1 MSDFSKLKLFDG
13 GRAPNPRRVQ
23 IFLAEKRISIATQQ
37 IDINKLEQRSDAF
50 SALNPM
56 QRVPILILEDGTA
69 VAESVAICRYF
80 EEMQPEPRLMG
91 SDIRS
96 KVMIEMWQRRIEF
109 GFLLPVSMA
118 FRHLHPSAVH
128 LESPQVAEWGQVNQK
143 RAREFMSFLD
153 GELAGRPFMAGD
165 HFSIADITAVVAY
178 QFLKPA
184 RIGYPE
190 DLPNLQKWFEAIST
204 RPSVFR

>member
-1 MSDFSKLKLFDG
+1 
-13 GRAPNPRRVQ
+13 
-23 IFLAEKRISIATQQ
+23 
-37 IDINKLEQRSDAF
+37 
-50 SALNPM
+50 
-56 QRVPILILEDGTA
+56 
-69 VAESVAICRYF
+69 
-80 EEMQPEPRLMG
+80 
-91 SDIRS
+91 
-96 KVMIEMWQRRIEF
+96 
-109 GFLLPVSMA
+109 
-118 FRHLHPSAVH
+118 
-128 LESPQVAEWGQVNQK
+128 
-143 RAREFMSFLD
+143 MSFLD